1 MIRSST
7 KYLILLAVSGVIIT
21 LDQATKMYIHTRYA
35 LGESTSVVENFFNIT
50 YVRNKGA
57 AFGFLSNLPDPYRE
71 GFFLAMTP
79 VALFIILLLLRSVA
93 KSDKIQILALSGI
106 FGGAI
111 GNYIDRIRFGYVID
125 FLDAHWFHKHAWPAF
140 NVADSAIVGGVSIL
154 ILLMFRKEEPKD
166 KPDETI
172 VI

>member
-1 MIRSST
+1 MMKVNP

-21 LDQATKMYIHTRYA
+21 IDQATKIYIHTRFA
-35 LGESTSVVENFFNIT
+35 LGESINVVENFFNIT

-57 AFGFLSNLPDPYRE
+57 AFGILSNLPDMFRE
-71 GFFLAMTP
+71 TFFLAMTP
-79 VALFIILLLLRSVA
+79 VALFIILLLLKSVPKA
-93 KSDKIQILALSGI
+93 DKIQILALSGI

-125 FLDAHWFHKHAWPAF
+125 FLDAHWYHKYAWPAF
-140 NVADSAIVGGVSIL
+140 NVADSAIVAGVTIL

-166 KPDETI
+166 A
-172 VI
+172 